1 MASLFAGRGRSLV
14 RGVQSPSL
22 LYNGL
27 KVAAG
32 LCREQSTSTAS
43 ISSRTSLPAD
53 LKLSVHESSI
63 ALSAPSL
70 GITEPFHFDH
80 HWLRDASLH
89 PSDLDPGTKQKLY
102 HTSDIPIRPAQSLI
116 DPKAPPPTITE
127 NNTVRVAWNPAVPL
141 TNAFS
146 ALFSRREGS
155 STETPSPSAA
165 AAPHVVDYPLDY
177 LLSHAS
183 AQAYDDA
190 HADVGGLPRP
200 WLARHLQPSTT
211 AELGFSDFVK
221 ARLSSGSPPTQDLI
235 LFAQHLSSHT
245 RPLRV
250 AWSALDPSSPTASSP
265 EGETARKLALFTLL
279 SSLLRDGV
287 SFVTGLPTTP
297 TGPQTAFLNHLASL
311 TGEIRHTFY
320 GHTWDVRSLG
330 AASRNIAYTNLDLGL
345 HMDLLYFAEPPRF
358 QFLHMLR
365 NKVKGG
371 ESIFVDSFA
380 VAEMV
385 WKQDPEAWRILAE
398 TPVEFHYENDGR
410 HYRFTH
416 PTFVRASRSTG
427 LDGAPLP
434 SIFDAGEQP
443 LGDPMPRLATVS
455 YSPPFQA
462 PIPLHPPHLRANG
475 GSHQAAT
482 SLSPTQRAAFFSA
495 LDLFARLS
503 LTDEVL
509 YEHRMQ
515 EGECVIFDNRRVLH
529 SRRGFFEEGN
539 EDEDKTVAGAAQVQD
554 EDAKYKRWLKG
565 CYVDG
570 DAIWSS
576 YRALRT
582 QLRAH
587 SSSAST
593 ISP

>member
-1 MASLFAGRGRSLV
+1 MAPGIRLAAATAAPSGV
-14 RGVQSPSL
+14 RRVLSPAFPLSARR
-22 LYNGL
+22 Y
-27 KVAAG
+27 
-32 LCREQSTSTAS
+32 AS
-43 ISSRTSLPAD
+43 HNSNTNSAESRATVPAD

-63 ALSAPSL
+63 ALTAPSL
-70 GITEPFHFDH
+70 GLTEPFHFDH
-80 HWLRDASLH
+80 HWLRDASPH
-89 PSDLDPGTKQKLY
+89 PRDLDPATSQKLF
-102 HTSDIPIRPAQSLI
+102 HTSDVPINPAQPLL
-116 DPKAPPPTITE
+116 DPASPPPAITPE
-127 NNTVRVAWNPAVPL
+127 NTVRIAWNPATPL
-141 TNAFS
+141 ANAFS
-146 ALFSRREGS
+146 ALFSRREPLASS
-155 STETPSPSAA
+155 STSAA
-165 AAPHVVDYPLDY
+165 STAAQPHIVDYPIEY

-183 AQAYDDA
+183 AKAYDQH

-200 WLARHLQPSTT
+200 WLARHLHPSTT
-211 AELGFSDFVK
+211 AELGPSDFIK
-221 ARLSSGSPPTQDLI
+221 ALASGSSSQDLLLLADQLSSR
-235 LFAQHLSSHT
+235 T

-250 AWSALDPSSPTASSP
+250 AWSALDPDSKATAASGP
-265 EGETARKLALFTLL
+265 EAETARKLALFTLL
-279 SSLLRDGV
+279 ASLLRDGV
-287 SFVTGLPTTP
+287 SFVTGLPTSP
-297 TGPQTAFLNHLASL
+297 TGPQTAYLNHLASL

-320 GHTWDVRSLG
+320 GHTWNVRSLG

-365 NKVKGG
+365 NKVRGG

-385 WKQDPEAWRILAE
+385 WKQDREAWNILAD

-434 SIFDAGEQP
+434 SIYEAGSGPAE
-443 LGDPMPRLATVS
+443 PMPRLACIS

-462 PIPLHPPHLRANG
+462 PIPLHPPHLR
-475 GSHQAAT
+475 HAASSSAGL
-482 SLSPTQRAAFFSA
+482 SLTQRAAFFSA

-503 LTDEVL
+503 LSEEVL

-529 SRRGFFEEGN
+529 SRRGFEGN
-539 EDEDKTVAGAAQVQD
+539 EDEASVPADEQD

-570 DAIWSS
+570 DAVWSA

-582 QLRAH
+582 QLRKH
-587 SSSAST
+587 NASR
-593 ISP
+593 

>member
-1 MASLFAGRGRSLV
+1 MRSFST
-14 RGVQSPSL
+14 QSPS
-22 LYNGL
+22 
-27 KVAAG
+27 
-32 LCREQSTSTAS
+32 
-43 ISSRTSLPAD
+43 SRQAQIPQD
-53 LKLSVHESSI
+53 LKLSVHKSSI
-63 ALSAPSL
+63 ALVAPSL

-80 HWLRDASLH
+80 HWLRDASVH
-89 PSDLDPGTKQKLY
+89 PRDLDPSTRQKLY
-102 HTSDIPIRPAQSLI
+102 HTSDVPAHPTQPLV
-116 DPKAPPPTITE
+116 DPSSPPPTLTE
-127 NNTVRVAWNPAVPL
+127 NNAVRISWNPEVPI

-146 ALFSRREGS
+146 ALFSRRDS
-155 STETPSPSAA
+155 QQPSASFTREA
-165 AAPHVVDYPLDY
+165 HVVDYPLDY
-177 LLSHAS
+177 LLAHATS
-183 AQAYDDA
+183 QAYDDT

-200 WLARHLQPSTT
+200 WLARHLNPSTSVQLT
-211 AELGFSDFVK
+211 LADFAK
-221 ARLSSGSPPTQDLI
+221 ALASGSSSQDL
-235 LFAQHLSSHT
+235 LALADHLSSHT

-250 AWSALDPSSPTASSP
+250 SWDALDPSGA
-265 EGETARKLALFTLL
+265 GETASEEKKTARQLALFTLL

-287 SFVTGLPTTP
+287 SFVTGLPTNP
-297 TGPQTAFLNHLASL
+297 TGPQTAYLNHLASL

-371 ESIFVDSFA
+371 ESIFVDSLA

-385 WKQDPEAWRILAE
+385 WKQDREAWNVLAE

-434 SIFDAGEQP
+434 SIYGSTDSSPSE
-443 LGDPMPRLATVS
+443 LMPRLACVS

-462 PIPLHPPHLRANG
+462 PIPLHPPHLR
-475 GSHQAAT
+475 SSAT
-482 SLSPTQRAAFFSA
+482 PGLSLTQRAAFFSA

-503 LTDEVL
+503 LSDEVL
-509 YEHRMQ
+509 YEHQMR

-529 SRRGFFEEGN
+529 SRRGFEGN
-539 EDEDKTVAGAAQVQD
+539 EDDSQSGAEANKQD
-554 EDAKYKRWLKG
+554 PDAKYRRWLKG

-570 DAIWSS
+570 DAVWSV

-582 QLRAH
+582 QLRNQTNTA
-587 SSSAST
+587 
-593 ISP
+593 